1 MTTYIINQLL
11 QDASVDAGCNA
22 FGIGHRAYDNLA
34 KNRVIPFCW
43 INTVDIET
51 RVLDNVSFET
61 TYSITGN
68 ISTPAKLDSPPATI
82 QSAIIALKPVYE
94 RFLSYLAERAITLDR
109 AFAMQLYHYHDD
121 NHVGYDFQFKITIAE
136 DHTYSCPA

>member
-1 MTTYIINQLL
+1 MTTYIINTLL

-34 KNRVIPFCW
+34 FGRVVPFCW
-43 INTVDIET
+43 INTIDMET
-51 RVLDNVSFET
+51 RILDNVSFET

-68 ISTPAKLDSPPATI
+68 ISTPAHLDAPPTEI
-82 QSAIIALKPVYE
+82 QSAILLLKPVYE

-136 DHTYSCPA
+136 DHTYSCP